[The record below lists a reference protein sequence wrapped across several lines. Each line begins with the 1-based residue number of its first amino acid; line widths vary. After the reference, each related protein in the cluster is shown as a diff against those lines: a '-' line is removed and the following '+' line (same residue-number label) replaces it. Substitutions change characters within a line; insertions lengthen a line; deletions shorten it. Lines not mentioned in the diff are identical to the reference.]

1 MGWRHLLPVTVEIGD
16 VPATAEPVHSQP
28 QGSPPGSHSGPRH
41 RARSQRDGG
50 RSPALVEALARL
62 EVATG
67 LRDADAAARI
77 LSGLAATDEG
87 QWLLRQCVAA
97 GLREVADHIA
107 EGTTPGDGL
116 GQPAT
121 GVAIVTDPTT
131 LRSVGPAA

>member
-1 MGWRHLLPVTVEIGD
+1 MGWRHLLPVRLEIETA
-16 VPATAEPVHSQP
+16 PAYPSDRGAQERAARDHAHDQRGRTREPE
-28 QGSPPGSHSGPRH
+28 
-41 RARSQRDGG
+41 G
-50 RSPALVEALARL
+50 RSPGLAEALARL

-77 LSGLAATDEG
+77 LEGLAETDEG

-97 GLREVADHIA
+97 GLREVAAHIS
-107 EGTTPGDGL
+107 EGTTPGDSL

-121 GVAIVTDPTT
+121 VGVAVVTDPAA

>member
-1 MGWRHLLPVTVEIGD
+1 MGWRHLLPVTVEIGTA
-16 VPATAEPVHSQP
+16 PAYPSDRGARDHGARDHGARDQAGHAREP
-28 QGSPPGSHSGPRH
+28 
-41 RARSQRDGG
+41 DG
-50 RSPALVEALARL
+50 RSPGLAEALARL

-77 LSGLAATDEG
+77 LEGLAETDEG

-97 GLREVADHIA
+97 GLREVAAHIA
-107 EGTTPGDGL
+107 EGTTPGDSL

-121 GVAIVTDPTT
+121 VGVAVVTDPAA

>member
-1 MGWRHLLPVTVEIGD
+1 MGWRHLLPVTVEIGTSPAYPSEHD
-16 VPATAEPVHSQP
+16 VPGPDAASQVREP
-28 QGSPPGSHSGPRH
+28 
-41 RARSQRDGG
+41 DG
-50 RSPALVEALARL
+50 RSPGLVEALARL
-62 EVATG
+62 EVATR

-77 LSGLAATDEG
+77 LQGLAETDEG

-97 GLREVADHIA
+97 GLREVATHIA

-121 GVAIVTDPTT
+121 VGVAVVTDPTT

>member
-1 MGWRHLLPVTVEIGD
+1 MGWRHLLPVTVEIGTA
-16 VPATAEPVHSQP
+16 PAYRPDHGGRDHGADPGRPAREP
-28 QGSPPGSHSGPRH
+28 
-41 RARSQRDGG
+41 DG
-50 RSPALVEALARL
+50 RSPGLVEALARI
-62 EVATG
+62 EVATR

-77 LSGLAATDEG
+77 LEGLAESDEG

-97 GLREVADHIA
+97 GLREVATHIA

-121 GVAIVTDPTT
+121 VGVAVVTDPAA